1 MQSYTEQL
9 RTDTRKK
16 RFSLRTAGSV
26 FRVACNLVL
35 CGIADQALERGPRKQ
50 HGLQSNEDFAKSW
63 FQGLWNIENT
73 SETRSVSVK
82 AT

>member
-1 MQSYTEQL
+1 M
-9 RTDTRKK
+9 
-16 RFSLRTAGSV
+16 
-26 FRVACNLVL
+26 
-35 CGIADQALERGPRKQ
+35 ERGPRKQ